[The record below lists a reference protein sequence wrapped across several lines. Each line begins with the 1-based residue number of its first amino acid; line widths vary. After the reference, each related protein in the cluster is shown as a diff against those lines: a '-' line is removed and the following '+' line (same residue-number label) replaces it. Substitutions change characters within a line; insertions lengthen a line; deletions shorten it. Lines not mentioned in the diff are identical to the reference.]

1 MAVTEGSFIK
11 LRFTGLSD
19 GIVFDTTEAD
29 KAKEA
34 DIFNEKKVYEPI
46 IVRLGGM
53 HVIPGLDEVLI
64 GKEVGEKGTVEI
76 PPEKAYGPRDE
87 SLMKSASV
95 KNFGE
100 KPHVGMRISSEGQE
114 GVVASVVGKRAVVD
128 FNHVLAGKTL
138 TYEYEIEAAVEEPKE
153 QVQGLINLYSGKD
166 MDLDLT
172 DGVLTILLPPGIN
185 YDKRW
190 GMARGILMHQIFEFI
205 SGIDEIVLKES
216 YKRPA
221 APEEAEEIEEAE
233 VSPAPEEADESSEPE
248 ESSEE

>member
-1 MAVTEGSFIK
+1 MVVNEGSFIK

-19 GIVFDTTEAD
+19 GSVFDTTEAD
-29 KAKEA
+29 KATEA
-34 DIFNEKKVYEPI
+34 GIFNEKKEYKPI
-46 IVRLGGM
+46 VVRLGGM
-53 HVIPGLDEVLI
+53 HIIPGLDEALV

-87 SLMKSASV
+87 SLMRSAPV

-100 KPHVGMRISSEGQE
+100 KPQVGMRITSDGEEGI
-114 GVVASVVGKRAVVD
+114 VAGVVGKRAVVD

-138 TYEYEIEAAVEEPKE
+138 TYEYEIEAVVESPEE
-153 QVQGLINLYSGKD
+153 QVQGLIDLYTGRE
-166 MDLDLT
+166 MDIELT
-172 DGVLTILLPPGIN
+172 DGVLTLILPPGIN

-190 GMARGILMHQIFEFI
+190 GGMARGILMHQIFEFI
-205 SGIDEIVLKES
+205 NGIDEIVLKES

-221 APEEAEEIEEAE
+221 APVEAEEAEEI
-233 VSPAPEEADESSEPE
+233 EEADESSEPE

>member
-19 GIVFDTTEAD
+19 GIVFDTTEEA

-34 DIFNEKKVYEPI
+34 DIFNERKEYKPI
-46 IVRLGGM
+46 VVRLGGM
-53 HVIPGLDEVLI
+53 HIIPGLDEALI
-64 GKEVGEKGTVEI
+64 GKEVGEKGIVEI

-87 SLMKSASV
+87 SLMRSALV

-100 KPHVGMRISSEGQE
+100 KPYVGMRISSDGEEGF
-114 GVVASVVGKRAVVD
+114 VASVVGKRAVVD
-128 FNHVLAGKTL
+128 FNHVFAGKTL
-138 TYEYEIEAAVEEPKE
+138 TYEYEIESVVEDPEE
-153 QVQGLINLYSGKD
+153 QVKGLIDLYTGKT
-166 MDLDLT
+166 MDIELT
-172 DGVLTILLPPGIN
+172 DGVLTMILPPGIN

-205 SGIDEIVLKES
+205 DGINEIVLKES
-216 YKRPA
+216 YKRPV
-221 APEEAEEIEEAE
+221 APADIEEIEET
-233 VSPAPEEADESSEPE
+233 DESSESVVMSEPE